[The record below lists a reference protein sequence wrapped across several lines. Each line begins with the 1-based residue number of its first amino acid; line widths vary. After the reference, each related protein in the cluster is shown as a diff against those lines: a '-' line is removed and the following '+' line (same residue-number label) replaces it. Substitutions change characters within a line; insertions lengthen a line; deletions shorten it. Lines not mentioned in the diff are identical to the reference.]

1 MTQEQIDE
9 YLQGDNP
16 FKISKELLSEVLKVN
31 VKEFKIEKN
40 ELRYIIE
47 NDTNN
52 IPDLTYINIYE
63 LAHKCKEWAC
73 IQGYDCLSD
82 TTIIG
87 CCNSHLFKSGQFMN
101 RSVCLESFLGNTEYE
116 SIFIACEWI
125 LDNEYS

>member
-1 MTQEQIDE
+1 MTQEQINE
-9 YLQGDNP
+9 YLWGDNP
-16 FKISKELLSEVLKVN
+16 FKISKELLSAVLGSEVTN
-31 VKEFKIEKN
+31 IEKGC
-40 ELRYIIE
+40 IE
-47 NDTNN
+47 KEIKVTAYFDDARQRFHLN
-52 IPDLTYINIYE
+52 IHE

-87 CCNSHLFKSGQFMN
+87 RCNSHLFKSGQFMN
-101 RSVCLESFLGNTEYE
+101 KSVCLESFLGNTECE